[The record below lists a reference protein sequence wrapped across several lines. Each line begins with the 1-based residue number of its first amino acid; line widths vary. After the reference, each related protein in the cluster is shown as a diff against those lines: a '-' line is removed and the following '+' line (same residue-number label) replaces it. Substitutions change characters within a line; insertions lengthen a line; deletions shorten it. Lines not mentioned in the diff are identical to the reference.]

1 MQDFEDQEDVY
12 LHLIISSQLSRLC
25 FFEKKIFDVFICFFF
40 VVVFFFLFFFFCQGL
55 LMVLILSC

>member
-40 VVVFFFLFFFFCQGL
+40 VVVFLFCFFFSVKGC
-55 LMVLILSC
+55 